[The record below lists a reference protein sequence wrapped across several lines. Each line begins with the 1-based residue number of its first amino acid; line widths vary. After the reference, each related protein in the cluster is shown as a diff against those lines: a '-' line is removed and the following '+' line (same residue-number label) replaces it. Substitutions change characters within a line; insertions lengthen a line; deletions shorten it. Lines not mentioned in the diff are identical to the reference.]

1 MRASVE
7 HEGWGATLLACQDED
22 GQWAGG
28 AFVPAGFT
36 AKLWEAAGQPW
47 TATAFTF
54 DLLRDLGLPPGCAA
68 ARRTVAAVGAN
79 ARWDHAGE
87 PFWDG
92 EVEECINGRLVTTG
106 SYFGVDMDR
115 VIDRL
120 LDQQMSDGGWNC
132 ERENGSV
139 RGSFHTTINVLE
151 GLLAAQTAHEGVQDI
166 TAAATP
172 ERSSSW
178 NGGSSVGRR
187 PENQP
192 TPTSSR
198 SEAHHAGSTTSY
210 AASTTAAQLHSTTAS
225 ARPASR
231 GSTGRPPLPLAR

>member
-1 MRASVE
+1 
-7 HEGWGATLLACQDED
+7 
-22 GQWAGG
+22 
-28 AFVPAGFT
+28 
-36 AKLWEAAGQPW
+36 
-47 TATAFTF
+47 
-54 DLLRDLGLPPGCAA
+54 
-68 ARRTVAAVGAN
+68 VAAVGAN

-106 SYFGVDMDR
+106 SYFGVDMDG

-166 TAAATP
+166 TAARHAGEEFLL
-172 ERSSSW
+172 ERRLFRRQTT
-178 NGGSSVGRR
+178 GEPADPDFLPIGSSPRWEYDVLRGLHYCRAAALQRRRR
-187 PENQP
+187 PDPRAEETLDDILSRWLDDGRWRADRRPRGRVWLHADEPSQP
-192 TPTSSR
+192 SPWITLKALR
-198 SEAHHAGSTTSY
+198 VLA
-210 AASTTAAQLHSTTAS
+210 TADVN
-225 ARPASR
+225 
-231 GSTGRPPLPLAR
+231 